1 MACRR
6 EVSKAMSDPV
16 DPVGAYLALLARDRD
31 ARLRQAAAVRL
42 AELRAETA
50 RWVVQ
55 LAALG
60 TGNGNTAKFY
70 VDGTDEASA

>member
-31 ARLRQAAAVRL
+31 ARLRRAAARRL
-42 AELRAETA
+42 VELRAETA
-50 RWVVQ
+50 AMTAQ
-55 LAALG
+55 LAVL
-60 TGNGNTAKFY
+60 
-70 VDGTDEASA
+70 EASA